1 MGRKPKKTTTVT
13 TRNRKRAAPK
23 PSETTEPLLTAE
35 PEEEL
40 IEAPE
45 AEGEKPF
52 ALRGREAVQEALETV
67 AKMPYPGVGL
77 RTIAG
82 ILRGE
87 LRANWLSY
95 IARTETWG
103 AFFPNP
109 LPAVESFLQE
119 LVRAGYIEGSH
130 FPRLTERG
138 QGVLNNQETPTVR
151 RRMKVISPSVRPL
164 LWKLLLLRA
173 RLANERKA
181 PGLLKD
187 EVILQLLERQPTTLD
202 ELKQLKGV
210 GKFILQRLGEEIVRI
225 IKEFRSSGK
234 EPTDE
239 TATAKVKKRG
249 RKKTQKAEKV

>member
-1 MGRKPKKTTTVT
+1 MGRKPKKTKVVT
-13 TRNRKRAAPK
+13 TRKRKTAAGK
-23 PSETTEPLLTAE
+23 PSEPMDPLLTAE
-35 PEEEL
+35 LEGEL
-40 IEAPE
+40 VEAQE
-45 AEGEKPF
+45 VEGEKPF
-52 ALRGREAVQEALETV
+52 AFRGREAVQEALETV

-103 AFFPNP
+103 ALFPNP
-109 LPAVESFLQE
+109 LPAVESFLQD

-130 FPRLTERG
+130 FTRLTERG
-138 QGVLNNQETPTVR
+138 QGVLSNQEAPAVR

-187 EVILQLLERQPTTLD
+187 EVILQLLERQPTTLE

-210 GKFILQRLGEEIVRI
+210 GKFILQRLGEEIIRLI
-225 IKEFRSSGK
+225 QQFRSSGK

-239 TATAKVKKRG
+239 TSQPKVKKRG
-249 RKKTQKAEKV
+249 RKKMA